1 MTNLYLDDQ
10 RDKNKLTN
18 NCLSNC
24 CEAPT
29 NYTIKIC
36 SKCKEHCAVILENP
50 TAFHQW
56 LLVTSDHNK
65 ENLIALLR
73 SEITENNNREVF
85 ELMDL
90 VDIGEKQYNSETL
103 KRVADILIDTKEHHT
118 NNLN

>member
-18 NCLSNC
+18 DCLSNC
-24 CEAPT
+24 CEAST
-29 NYTIKIC
+29 NYETKIC
-36 SKCKEHCAVILENP
+36 SNCNEHCAVILQEP

-56 LLVTSDHNK
+56 LLVTSEHNK

-73 SEITENNNREVF
+73 SEIIDNNNLQVF

-90 VDIGEKQYNSETL
+90 VDTGEKQYNSETL

>member
-1 MTNLYLDDQ
+1 MENLYLDDQ
-10 RDKNKLTN
+10 TDKNKLTN

-36 SKCKEHCAVILENP
+36 PKCKEHCAVILENP

-56 LLVTSDHNK
+56 LLVTSEHNK